1 MLTGIAPEAAPPA
14 PYELSTPSNPPDV
27 LSAFLKPCRV
37 ESRHARWWRLTSPWG
52 LEFTKG
58 GPAFIAVLE
67 GACLLRLDGSVSD
80 TAFRAND
87 FALLTRPTRLVLCDR
102 PASRLSSGDH
112 LLEDTGSP
120 SREAIHLGG
129 GGVPTRIVWAN
140 LNVADEY
147 TRQAFA
153 LLPALVMAAGDGP
166 DASGLAALTRVLL
179 DELPGRHPG
188 GEVLADRALHALLV
202 YALRAK
208 PLTLPSAESLVPA
221 LNVPGMGMALAAIHS
236 RPEHEWSVRELARL
250 AGLSRSKFAV
260 RFVEVFG
267 TPPFDYLRDVRM
279 RLACRLLRETDLGI
293 KEISARAGY
302 ATEASFS
309 RAFSQWC
316 GCAPGAY
323 RRRKQNSPSDGEPGS
338 G

>member
-1 MLTGIAPEAAPPA
+1 LTA
-14 PYELSTPSNPPDV
+14 
-27 LSAFLKPCRV
+27 
-37 ESRHARWWRLTSPWG
+37 PWG
-52 LEFTKG
+52 LQFTKA
-58 GPAFIAVLE
+58 GPGFIAVLD
-67 GACLLRLDGSVSD
+67 GACLLRLEGSAGD
-80 TAFRAND
+80 TALRAND
-87 FALLTRPTRLVLCDR
+87 FALFTRTTALSLSDRPGSRLV
-102 PASRLSSGDH
+102 AADH
-112 LLEDTGSP
+112 LVEGAAMP
-120 SREAIHLGG
+120 PRETIHLGG
-129 GGVPTRIVWAN
+129 GGNATRVVWGN
-140 LNVADEY
+140 LNIADEY

-153 LLPALVMAAGDGP
+153 LLPALAMAPGDGP
-166 DASGLAALTRVLL
+166 DAGGLATLTRVLL

-188 GEVLADRALHALLV
+188 AEVLADRALHALLV

-208 PLTLPSAESLVPA
+208 PLTLPSAENLVPA

-279 RLACRLLRETDLGI
+279 RLACRLLHETDLGI

-309 RAFSQWC
+309 RAFSQWF

-323 RRRKQNSPSDGEPGS
+323 RRRKEISLSGGEAGNRVRSNRESP
-338 G
+338 

>member
-1 MLTGIAPEAAPPA
+1 MPTGIAPEAAPPA
-14 PYELSTPSNPPDV
+14 PYEVSTPSNPPDV

-37 ESRHARWWRLTSPWG
+37 ECRYARWWRLTAPWG

-58 GPAFIAVLE
+58 GPGFIIVLE
-67 GACLLRLDGSVSD
+67 GACLLRLDGAVGD
-80 TAFRAND
+80 TALRAND
-87 FALLTRPTRLVLCDR
+87 FALFTRPTGLVLCDR
-102 PASRLSSGDH
+102 PSSRLSAGDH
-112 LLEDTGSP
+112 LLEGTGVLP
-120 SREAIHLGG
+120 REAVHLGG
-129 GGVPTRIVWAN
+129 GGVATRVVWGN

-153 LLPALVMAAGDGP
+153 LLPGLVMAPGDGP
-166 DASGLAALTRVLL
+166 DGGGLATLTRLLL
-179 DELPGRHPG
+179 DELPNRQPG

-208 PLTLPSAESLVPA
+208 PLTLPNAESLVPA

-279 RLACRLLRETDLGI
+279 RLACRLLHETDLGI
-293 KEISARAGY
+293 KEISSRAGY

-323 RRRKQNSPSDGEPGS
+323 RRRKEKSLHDGEPGNR
-338 G
+338 